1 MLNVLI
7 YYIMKAT
14 DNTASA
20 YVATKKTFSAMC
32 DNELRG
38 FAATVKVISKKAK
51 ENAASWSEIVN
62 KNGITLEMFK
72 MDYIRERLPLRFDE
86 SGRLC
91 TLKKIAEEEAGN
103 WEGFEVR
110 HYEGFAVVLVPKY
123 KFTTS
128 EVITLVE
135 RAKKAEDKRISEIIK
150 AKKAEEAEARKAE
163 RVAEL
168 EAKIARL
175 KASK

>member
-1 MLNVLI
+1 
-7 YYIMKAT
+7 MKAT
-14 DNTASA
+14 NKTVSA
-20 YVATKKTFSAMC
+20 YVATKRTFSAMC
-32 DNELRG
+32 DNDLRG
-38 FAATVKVISKKAK
+38 FAATVKVITKKAK
-51 ENAASWSEIVN
+51 ENSASWSEIVN

-72 MDYIRERLPLRFDE
+72 MDYIRERLPLRFDDA
-86 SGRLC
+86 GRLC
-91 TLKKIAEEEAGN
+91 ALKKIAEEEAGN
-103 WEGFEVR
+103 WDSFEIR
-110 HYEGFAVVLVPKY
+110 HYDGFAVVLVPKY

-135 RAKKAEDKRISEIIK
+135 KAKRAEDKAKTEAMK

-168 EAKIARL
+168 EAKLARL

>member
-1 MLNVLI
+1 
-7 YYIMKAT
+7 MKAT
-14 DNTASA
+14 NNTVSA
-20 YVATKKTFSAMC
+20 YVATKRTFSAMC

-51 ENAASWSEIVN
+51 ENSASWSEIVN
-62 KNGITLEMFK
+62 KHGIDLEMFK

-103 WEGFEVR
+103 WEGFDIR
-110 HYEGFAVVLVPKY
+110 HYDGFAVVLVPKY

-128 EVITLVE
+128 EVITLIE
-135 RAKKAEDKRISEIIK
+135 RAKKAEDRSKAEAMK
-150 AKKAEEAEARKAE
+150 AKKAKEAEAKKAE

-168 EAKIARL
+168 EAKLARL

>member
-1 MLNVLI
+1 
-7 YYIMKAT
+7 MKAT
-14 DNTASA
+14 NNNVSA
-20 YVATKKTFSAMC
+20 YVATKRTFSAMC

-38 FAATVKVISKKAK
+38 FAATVKVITKKAK
-51 ENAASWSEIVN
+51 ENSASWAEIVN

-86 SGRLC
+86 AGRLC
-91 TLKKIAEEEAGN
+91 ALKKIAEEESGN
-103 WEGFEVR
+103 WDGFEIR

-135 RAKKAEDKRISEIIK
+135 RAKKAEDKAKTEAMK
-150 AKKAEEAEARKAE
+150 AKKAEEAEARK
-163 RVAEL
+163 L
-168 EAKIARL
+168 KKIL
-175 KASK
+175 NLGPKS

>member
-1 MLNVLI
+1 
-7 YYIMKAT
+7 MKAT
-14 DNTASA
+14 NNTVSA
-20 YVATKKTFSAMC
+20 YVATKRTFAAMC

-51 ENAASWSEIVN
+51 EASSSWSEIVN
-62 KNGITLEMFK
+62 KNGINLEMFK

-86 SGRLC
+86 AGRLC

-103 WEGFEVR
+103 WEGFEIR

-135 RAKKAEDKRISEIIK
+135 RAKKAEDRSKAEAMK

-163 RVAEL
+163 RVADL
-168 EAKIARL
+168 EAKLARL

>member
-1 MLNVLI
+1 
-7 YYIMKAT
+7 MKAT
-14 DNTASA
+14 NNTASA
-20 YVATKKTFSAMC
+20 YVATKRTFSAMC

-51 ENAASWSEIVN
+51 ENSASWAEIVN
-62 KNGITLEMFK
+62 KNGITLDMFK

-91 TLKKIAEEEAGN
+91 TLKKIAAEEAGN
-103 WEGFEVR
+103 WEGFEIR
-110 HYEGFAVVLVPKY
+110 HYDGFSVVLVPKY

-135 RAKKAEDKRISEIIK
+135 KAKRAEDKSKTEAIK

-168 EAKIARL
+168 EAKLARL
-175 KASK
+175 KASN

>member
-7 YYIMKAT
+7 LYIMKAT
-14 DNTASA
+14 NNNVSA
-20 YVATKKTFSAMC
+20 YVATKRTFSAMC

-51 ENAASWSEIVN
+51 ENSASWAEIVN

-86 SGRLC
+86 AGRLC

-103 WEGFEVR
+103 WDGFELR
-110 HYEGFAVVLVPKY
+110 HYDGFAVVLVPKY

-135 RAKKAEDKRISEIIK
+135 KAKRAEDKAKTEAIK

-168 EAKIARL
+168 EAKLARL